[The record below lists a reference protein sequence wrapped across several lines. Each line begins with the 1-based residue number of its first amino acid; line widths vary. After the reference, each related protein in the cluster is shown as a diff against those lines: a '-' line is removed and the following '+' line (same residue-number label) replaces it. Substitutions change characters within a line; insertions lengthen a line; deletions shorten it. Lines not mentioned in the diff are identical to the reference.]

1 MTKTD
6 DDNSIRI
13 KLSTFWNLKIVKKEF
28 STQINALQ
36 RFTGISNRGLLLQM
50 NTNAMQI
57 KKFIVYSQN
66 SLS

>member
-28 STQINALQ
+28 STQINGLQ

-57 KKFIVYSQN
+57 KKNYCI
-66 SLS
+66 LSK